1 METWLEESETHFMK
15 NRNHNDNR
23 RIEGPGLPG
32 LVQAGLLALPLV
44 ALTPNLFV
52 PPALSMMGLATQELA
67 FAGYALLI
75 SLAALWEAWRAGGTP
90 LILPRPLALLLGGL
104 GLFILWQVITL
115 SWAPSPAEGGRLVAI
130 WLLFAFFLF
139 AAATRLGPQAGEWLA
154 HALTLVCLILAL
166 TILYER
172 YLYGLNMLGFF
183 FNHGITAEILVTLIP
198 LQLASFFKARQRA
211 AMAVYLAVSALA
223 IGAVLIGLRRGALLG
238 LTISVGLMG
247 VAWALRMVDLGSARR
262 VLVIGLLVV
271 VSATAIGGF
280 YWNEI
285 IIRYEGATSLT
296 AVEGGLTTRLRGWLT
311 AVEMARA
318 NPVLGIGQGGYPARY
333 GEWRQSW
340 VNRPENG
347 AIRAAAGPEDY
358 DEIRSPLVHNEYL
371 ETQVELGL
379 VGLILFLVFWGGLG
393 WHLFQRMRR
402 TRSYLP
408 AASFF
413 GLLGFALSSIT
424 SGMSFR
430 YTPSPMI
437 LAALLGIGL
446 RLGGE
451 EKTAQREIK
460 LPGWIRL
467 AGICALVIIFG
478 AFTWRANRVFESQ
491 RLQGLESLNTEQ
503 LDFAFYPDD
512 ATGNER
518 LMRRYEQVL
527 RLDPT
532 NSGARLGY
540 AVLLYQLKRNR
551 EALPNAEYAWKNG
564 YSRPFGYVL
573 VAFIHEQLGELPE
586 AIRVLEAG
594 AASYPQ
600 SPFIRAALVEML
612 RRTGRVDDMRRHQAE
627 MYEKDRRSMMS
638 WEVYMRYPRQQ
649 AIAEAKQE
657 KLMAMSSF
665 NENLAITLVAM
676 RAHHYLGQ

>member
-1 METWLEESETHFMK
+1 MK
-15 NRNHNDNR
+15 NRNQIENQ
-23 RIEGPGLPG
+23 RIERPG
-32 LVQAGLLALPLV
+32 LVEAGLLALPLV
-44 ALTPNLFV
+44 ALTPNFFV

-67 FAGYALLI
+67 FAAYALL
-75 SLAALWEAWRAGGTP
+75 LAMAALWEAWRAGGAS
-90 LILPRPLALLLGGL
+90 LKLPRPVALLLSGL
-104 GLFILWQVITL
+104 GLFILWQVVSL
-115 SWAPSPAEGGRLVAI
+115 GWAPTPAEGGRLAAI

-139 AAATRLGPQAGEWLA
+139 TAATRLGPRVGEWLA
-154 HALTLVCLILAL
+154 HVLTLVCLILAL

-198 LQLASFFKARQRA
+198 LQLASFFKARQRV
-211 AMAVYLAVSALA
+211 AMAAYLAVSALA

-247 VAWALRMVDLGSARR
+247 LAWALRFVDLGSAKR
-262 VLVIGLLVV
+262 VLAIGALVV
-271 VSATAIGGF
+271 VTAVAVGGS

-285 IIRYEGATSLT
+285 VIRYEGATSLT

-318 NPVLGIGQGGYPARY
+318 NPVLGIGQAGYPARY
-333 GEWRQSW
+333 GEWRQLW

-347 AIRAAAGPEDY
+347 PIRAAAGSEDY

-379 VGLILFLVFWGGLG
+379 VGSLLFLVFWGGLG
-393 WHLFQRMRR
+393 WHLFQRMKT
-402 TRSYLP
+402 TRNYLP
-408 AASFF
+408 AGAFF
-413 GLLGFALSSIT
+413 GLIGFGFSSLT

-430 YTPSPMI
+430 YTPGPMI
-437 LAALLGIGL
+437 LAALLGVGL

-451 EKTAQREIK
+451 AATEQEIE
-460 LPGWIRL
+460 LPGWIRF
-467 AGICALVIIFG
+467 AGITVLVIVFG
-478 AFTWRANRVFESQ
+478 ALTWRANGVFESQ
-491 RLQGLESLNTEQ
+491 RLQGLETLNTEQ

-512 ATGNER
+512 ASGNER
-518 LMRRYEQVL
+518 LTRRYEQVL

-540 AVLLYQLKRNR
+540 AVLLYQLKRNS

-573 VAFIHEQLGELPE
+573 VAFIREQLGELPE

-612 RRTGRVDDMRRHQAE
+612 RRAGRVDDMRRHQAE
-627 MYEKDRRSMMS
+627 MYEKDRRTMMS
-638 WEVYMRYPRQQ
+638 WEVYMRYPRPA
-649 AIAEAKQE
+649 AIEEARRE
-657 KLMAMSSF
+657 NLMTINSF
-665 NENLAITLVAM
+665 QENLAITLVAM
-676 RAHHYLGQ
+676 RAHHYLGH